1 MKLKTEHTVRC
12 GNKDCI
18 HNSNGYVCN
27 NVIVALD
34 TAGKC
39 ALYNSRTKKVS
50 SSSSQ
55 PEQTIVSKE
64 ETSV

>member
-1 MKLKTEHTVRC
+1 MKLKTEHIVRC

-18 HNSNGYVCN
+18 HNNNGYVCN
-27 NVIVALD
+27 ITIVALD
-34 TAGKC
+34 VTGKC
-39 ALYNSRTKKVS
+39 ALYNSRTRKVS

-55 PEQTIVSKE
+55 PEQKIVSKE